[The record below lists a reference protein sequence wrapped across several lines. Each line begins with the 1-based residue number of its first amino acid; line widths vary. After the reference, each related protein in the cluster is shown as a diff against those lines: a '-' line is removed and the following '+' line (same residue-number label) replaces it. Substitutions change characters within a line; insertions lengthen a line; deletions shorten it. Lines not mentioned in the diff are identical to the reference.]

1 MRLSRG
7 GEVGLDADVE
17 LLRAD
22 LEPDAAAAPERLR
35 LLELGEPE
43 QLAEEAAGG
52 VLAAGGS
59 GQLNVVE
66 AVDHRL
72 RLARG
77 SYAPG
82 YS

>member
-1 MRLSRG
+1 MRLPRRG
-7 GEVGLDADVE
+7 EIGLDADVQ
-17 LLRAD
+17 LLGAD
-22 LEPDAAAAPERLR
+22 LEPDATAAPERLR
-35 LLELGEPE
+35 LHYFLEPE
-43 QLAEEAAGG
+43 QLTEEAARG
-52 VLAAGGS
+52 VLAAGG
-59 GQLNVVE
+59 GRQFNVVD